1 MHLGADSDDADVEW
15 DQAEEKGSSKI
26 LERRVQALDSTA
38 NDFER
43 LSETFEESGLP
54 VAAARRSVQ
63 KEVQSKCLYM
73 YMYDQCP
80 NFLNW

>member
-1 MHLGADSDDADVEW
+1 MYKLF
-15 DQAEEKGSSKI
+15 
-26 LERRVQALDSTA
+26 DSTV

-80 NFLNW
+80 NFLN